1 MLIAPMLLLN
11 GCTYKQQNGLISM
24 SMKTEEAVAEYIEE
38 SPLDWN
44 SDFMQLMSITATAL
58 VLLYIPG
65 TKFKD
70 IDFPLLV
77 DS

>member
-1 MLIAPMLLLN
+1 MKYKFLHMLIAAMLLLN

-24 SMKTEEAVAEYIEE
+24 NMKAEEAVDEYAEE

-44 SDFMQLMSITATAL
+44 SDFMQLMSITAIAL

-65 TKFKD
+65 TK
-70 IDFPLLV
+70 V
-77 DS
+77 QRY